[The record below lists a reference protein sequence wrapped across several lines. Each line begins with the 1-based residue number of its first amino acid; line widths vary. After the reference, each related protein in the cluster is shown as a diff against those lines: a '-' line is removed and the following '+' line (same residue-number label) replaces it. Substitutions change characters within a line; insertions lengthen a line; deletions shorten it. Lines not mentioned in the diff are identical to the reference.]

1 MTFDPISICRTL
13 DEEGVKFVVLGGF
26 AAVIHGSPLPTAD
39 IDVSPARDDANLE
52 RLAHALKR
60 LNAAIRTSDGPVPTP
75 IDAGFIKNMP
85 NMLNLVT
92 DMGELDL
99 VFNPAGSL
107 KSYDQWNERAEFAEL
122 EPGLVI
128 AVASLD
134 DIIASKTAANRIKDQ
149 RSLPY
154 LESLRDE
161 IRRNDNVD

>member
-1 MTFDPISICRTL
+1 MTFDPISICPTL
-13 DEEGVKFVVLGGF
+13 DEDGVKFVVLGGF
-26 AAVIHGSPLPTAD
+26 AAVIHGSPLPTED
-39 IDVSPARDDANLE
+39 IDVSPARDNANLE
-52 RLAHALKR
+52 RLACALKR
-60 LNAAIRTSDGPVPTP
+60 LNAAIRTSDGPVPTR
-75 IDAGFIKNMP
+75 IDAGSIKNMP

-92 DMGELDL
+92 DMGDLDL
-99 VFNPAGSL
+99 VFNHAGNL

-134 DIIASKTAANRIKDQ
+134 DIIASKTAANRIKNQ

-161 IRRNDNVD
+161 LRLNDNNP